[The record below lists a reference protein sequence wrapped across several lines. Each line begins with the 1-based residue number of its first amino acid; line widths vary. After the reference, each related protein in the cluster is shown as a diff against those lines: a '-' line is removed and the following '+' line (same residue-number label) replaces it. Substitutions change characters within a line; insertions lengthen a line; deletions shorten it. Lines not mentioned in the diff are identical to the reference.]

1 MKIMSSEV
9 KSGQEILD
17 DFFETIDSIEG
28 VDSKISKM
36 ISNLYKE
43 DTLTEAKIK
52 NELQQ
57 LRIQEKEEDEAKAN

>member
-1 MKIMSSEV
+1 MSSEV

-17 DFFETIDSIEG
+17 DFFETIVSIEG

-36 ISNLYKE
+36 ISELYKE
-43 DTLTEAKIK
+43 GTLTEARIK

-57 LRIQEKEEDEAKAN
+57 LRIQEKHEAKAN

>member
-1 MKIMSSEV
+1 MSSEV

-17 DFFETIDSIEG
+17 DFFETIESIEG

-36 ISNLYKE
+36 ISDLYKE
-43 DTLTEAKIK
+43 GTLTEAKIK

-57 LRIQEKEEDEAKAN
+57 LRIQEKDEDEVKAN